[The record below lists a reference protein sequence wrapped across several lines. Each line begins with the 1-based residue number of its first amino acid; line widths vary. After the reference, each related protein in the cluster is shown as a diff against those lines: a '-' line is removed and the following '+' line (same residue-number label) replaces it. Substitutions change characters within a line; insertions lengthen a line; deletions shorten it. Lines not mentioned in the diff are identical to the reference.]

1 MAEPERSEVES
12 LGARAS
18 RSCVC
23 DVMKNSNRP
32 APEPSARQATHMS
45 RPEIGEELKM
55 LKKILIGT
63 AVAAGGAGLLMGTS
77 AISYMRMG
85 VASVQEGIRDS
96 IPIEVEIK
104 RAREM
109 IHDLKPEIASNL
121 RVIAREEVE
130 VARLST
136 EVDNKHKGLAKA
148 RKDII
153 RLKDDLQTGDS
164 HFVYAKRSYT
174 ADEVKEDLSG
184 RFKQFQT
191 QEQTVAKM
199 EKILE
204 ARQKNLDAARQK
216 LDSMLA
222 AKRQLEVE
230 VENLQA
236 RLTMVEVAETSSQI
250 AINDSQLSQT
260 RQLLDD
266 ISSRIDVAEKLVHSE
281 GQLDGSIDLEDEVP
295 ANLVDQI
302 TDYFGEGRIEVENL
316 VSK

>member
-1 MAEPERSEVES
+1 
-12 LGARAS
+12 
-18 RSCVC
+18 
-23 DVMKNSNRP
+23 
-32 APEPSARQATHMS
+32 MS

-109 IHDLKPEIASNL
+109 IQDLKPEIASNL

-136 EVDNKHKGLAKA
+136 EVESKHKGLAKA
-148 RKDII
+148 RKDIL

-260 RQLLDD
+260 VSCWTISAAGSMLLRSLSTAKG
-266 ISSRIDVAEKLVHSE
+266 SSTVASTWKKKYQPTWSTRSPITLVKAE
-281 GQLDGSIDLEDEVP
+281 
-295 ANLVDQI
+295 
-302 TDYFGEGRIEVENL
+302 
-316 VSK
+316 SKSKTWSASKALHE